1 MFRNP
6 SPHVLYLYFSS
17 AIAFVLDCSTLDCT
31 HRSTDRTAFAEKKS
45 GNPRQEV
52 CWVRWNFLLLG
63 SKNVAFRVAQPVSDR
78 RAYFFARD
86 VWELAGGGKGFLGG
100 GGVGRRSYRRRGS
113 CQPIFPFPWST
124 FICCP
129 SFLLLPFRTPERR
142 WFGSLARSVP
152 ASNNTHPLVLLSCCN
167 CSHPFF
173 LSPSSINCI
182 CRYVSGGGEEGKRTD
197 EPPK

>member
-31 HRSTDRTAFAEKKS
+31 HRPTDRTAFAEKKS

-52 CWVRWNFLLLG
+52 CWVRWNFLLLE

-86 VWELAGGGKGFLGG
+86 VWELVGGGKGFLGG
-100 GGVGRRSYRRRGS
+100 CGVELEGGENLASQS
-113 CQPIFPFPWST
+113 FPFLGR
-124 FICCP
+124 
-129 SFLLLPFRTPERR
+129 LLFAAPLF
-142 WFGSLARSVP
+142 SLSAFSY
-152 ASNNTHPLVLLSCCN
+152 A
-167 CSHPFF
+167 
-173 LSPSSINCI
+173 
-182 CRYVSGGGEEGKRTD
+182 GEKVVW
-197 EPPK
+197 